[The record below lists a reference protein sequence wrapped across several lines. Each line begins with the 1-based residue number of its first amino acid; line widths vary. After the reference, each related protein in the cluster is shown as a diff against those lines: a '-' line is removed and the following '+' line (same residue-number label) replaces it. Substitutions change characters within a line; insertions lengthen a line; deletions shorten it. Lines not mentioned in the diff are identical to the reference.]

1 MLKKQKK
8 LEMEPL
14 LKVSIISSPVHR
26 PGDACIQTQKLMS
39 ILIFSTET
47 FSSMGAYNVMTPI
60 AIEKKIITKH
70 DPNAHLKMNF

>member
-1 MLKKQKK
+1 MKQKK

-14 LKVSIISSPVHR
+14 FKVSTISSPVHR
-26 PGDACIQTQKLMS
+26 PGDACFQTQKL
-39 ILIFSTET
+39 IFVLIFSIET